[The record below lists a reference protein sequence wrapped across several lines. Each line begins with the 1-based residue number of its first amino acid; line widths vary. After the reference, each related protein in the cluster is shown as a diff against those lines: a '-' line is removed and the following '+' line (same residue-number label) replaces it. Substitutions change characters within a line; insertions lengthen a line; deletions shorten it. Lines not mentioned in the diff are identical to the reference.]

1 MLKKAAQSLTHCSK
15 EERLASGMT
24 MGVSKDCYQM
34 ILAEFKKFK
43 NCVAA
48 LVQNDSQSD
57 RVMNLSMQIFPV
69 GIVGGKGK

>member
-1 MLKKAAQSLTHCSK
+1 
-15 EERLASGMT
+15 MT